1 MRDMDFTAKALAD
14 LLARYEQTGAPKV
27 LSCRPLT
34 GGYSRIMTHAV
45 VAWPD
50 GREQALVLRSD
61 PPPEEIVYKTDRRSE
76 WNVLRALTDAAAVAM
91 PPALYFDDG
100 SHLGAPTIVLGCCDG
115 PSLQAA
121 SMDGDADLDSL
132 AEQVAD
138 TLAGIH
144 NVDLALLDGA
154 LTPPDDWASYI
165 NGLVDEWALAEKAHP
180 ESVPVLRYLSAWL
193 RAHRP
198 APMDMVLVH
207 GDFQASNLLVKD
219 GLQAIDWEFA
229 HVGDP
234 REDLGWFSLFS
245 ASIAAPNLYGRDPE
259 GFLARYRA
267 GTGASPEAVNQAT
280 VGYFSVVAATRVY
293 LSILQSAAAMAEGK
307 AQGVMLTYN
316 LNACALG
323 NFNWL
328 SICQSLEGAL

>member
-1 MRDMDFTAKALAD
+1 
-14 LLARYEQTGAPKV
+14 
-27 LSCRPLT
+27 
-34 GGYSRIMTHAV
+34 
-45 VAWPD
+45 
-50 GREQALVLRSD
+50 
-61 PPPEEIVYKTDRRSE
+61 
-76 WNVLRALTDAAAVAM
+76 
-91 PPALYFDDG
+91 
-100 SHLGAPTIVLGCCDG
+100 
-115 PSLQAA
+115 
-121 SMDGDADLDSL
+121 
-132 AEQVAD
+132 
-138 TLAGIH
+138 
-144 NVDLALLDGA
+144 
-154 LTPPDDWASYI
+154 
-165 NGLVDEWALAEKAHP
+165 
-180 ESVPVLRYLSAWL
+180 
-193 RAHRP
+193 
-198 APMDMVLVH
+198 MVLVH

-245 ASIAAPNLYGRDPE
+245 ASISAPNLYARDPE

-267 GTGASPEAVNQAT
+267 RTGASPEAVNQAT